1 MAILQVC
8 QLVFHRERTEP
19 RVPAAGWPGL
29 APKVPLPW
37 DKTTGLSTTWSRGLQ
52 EDWAGS
58 GRLNPKR
65 VLSWCSDIWVFCRSC
80 PAAEGNWCGKPPL
93 PSPPSSPPQSGMGRA
108 EPHAPPKNPS
118 RPRGDS
124 TPREPGFLLQMW
136 GGAEPLEG
144 VVRKAGP
151 RGGHGHQEGRA
162 PGGRGHLGG
171 RGPWRAG
178 PRGGNTW
185 PATAP
190 TPPVGASFL
199 PCGSIQFPSPFLGG
213 AARSVLSVVLPPS
226 LPGHSR
232 RRVRGGR

>member
-37 DKTTGLSTTWSRGLQ
+37 NKTAGLSLTWSRGLQ

-65 VLSWCSDIWVFCRSC
+65 VLSWCSDIWVFCWSC

-108 EPHAPPKNPS
+108 EPHAPTKNPS

-124 TPREPGFLLQMW
+124 ASREPGFLRQMW
-136 GGAEPLEG
+136 GGAEPMEG

-151 RGGHGHQEGRA
+151 RRGVVTWEGGA
-162 PGGRGHLGG
+162 PGGRGHREAET
-171 RGPWRAG
+171 RGQ
-178 PRGGNTW
+178 PRHLLRQSVF
-185 PATAP
+185 P
-190 TPPVGASFL
+190 
-199 PCGSIQFPSPFLGG
+199 PCGSSQFPSPFLGG
-213 AARSVLSVVLPPS
+213 AARSVLSVLLPPS

-232 RRVRGGR
+232 RRVRGGL